1 MITLSWKGDSV
12 KMSKCFN
19 ITGACNPEKHYMVD
33 LKSRLVQVKE
43 MVDKGKYFVINR
55 GRQYGKTTLL
65 KAVKKYLED
74 EYIIIDMD
82 FQMQMSQAK
91 FETEKSFCEAFFHA
105 IIRISARNQFLSDKQ
120 RDVFVSLKE
129 KTVPGD
135 MVDLFYELSDLCNE
149 LDKPVILMIDE
160 VDQASNNQVFLDFL
174 AQLRGYYL
182 NRTELPTFHSVILAG
197 VHDIRNLKRK
207 IRNDEDHKHN
217 SPWNISSPFDVDMN
231 FSVKDIE
238 GMLTEYEK
246 DHHTGMDIVKIS
258 EQIYDYTSGYP
269 VLVSMFCY
277 LMHEYQK
284 WNTEGILEANKEILV
299 RQLPLFDTLINKL
312 EDNRKLN
319 TFIHNLLFNG
329 KSLPYNVDDSA
340 INQASM
346 YGFIKNKD
354 GVAVIAN
361 RIFEVRI
368 YNWYISMEA
377 TENSIFA
384 EGTNDKNQFIT
395 SGNLDMERV
404 IEKFAVHFREIY
416 GDRPEKFIESEGRKL
431 FLLYLRPII
440 NGVGNY
446 YIEAQ
451 TRDMKRTD
459 VIVDYS
465 GKQYIIELKIWRGE
479 EYNTCGEQQLSEY
492 LEYYNIDKGYLVS
505 FNFNKN
511 KQVGLKTIELNGKT
525 IVEATV

>member
-1 MITLSWKGDSV
+1 VIKIER
-12 KMSKCFN
+12 CFN

-91 FETEKSFCEAFFHA
+91 FETEKSFCEAFFSA
-105 IIRISARNQFLSDKQ
+105 IIRISERNKLLTEKQ
-120 RDVFVSLKE
+120 RDLFRGLKE
-129 KTVPGD
+129 KAVPID
-135 MVDLFYELSDLCNE
+135 MVDLFYELSDMCQE

-269 VLVSMFCY
+269 VLVSMVCKNIDEGK
-277 LMHEYQK
+277 LI
-284 WNTEGILEANKEILV
+284 WNTESVICAVKKIITSGTPLLES
-299 RQLPLFDTLINKL
+299 LINKL
-312 EDNRKLN
+312 ENDTDLN
-319 TFIHNLLFNG
+319 CFVYNLLFYG
-329 KSLPYNVDDSA
+329 KKIVYNYYETTIRNA
-340 INQASM
+340 EM
-346 YGFIKNKD
+346 YGFIKNAD
-354 GVAVIAN
+354 GTVCISN
-361 RIFEVRI
+361 RIFETII
-368 YNWYISMEA
+368 YDWYISTEA
-377 TENSIFA
+377 ISNSIFA

-479 EYNTCGEQQLSEY
+479 EYNTSGEQQLSEY

-511 KQVGLKTIELNGKT
+511 RHTGLRTIELNGKT